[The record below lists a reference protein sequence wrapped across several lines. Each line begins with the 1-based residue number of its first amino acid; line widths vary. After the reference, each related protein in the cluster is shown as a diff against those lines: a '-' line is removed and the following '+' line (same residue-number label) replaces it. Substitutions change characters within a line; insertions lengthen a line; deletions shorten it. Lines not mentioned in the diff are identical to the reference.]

1 MPARC
6 IPEQPTFKVAS
17 ERRVWQALKKRLRES
32 DVLLANTRFV
42 GEDGNWETDLILL
55 MPEGFATIEVKGGYV
70 HRSQGRWLQETP
82 DGVKALDLDEQAVS
96 EMYLVRRYLQHRW
109 SFGNPRMAH
118 FVALPDTEMGPDDPS
133 PGLPRNRVLTKNE
146 LTDAAGRIHDVLRGR
161 LHHEPKRGPGPDGV
175 DAAAD
180 LLGGVADPV
189 LDVQARIAMREA
201 HLNDLAR
208 LQYPLLD
215 FIEAVPR
222 YDVTGGPGTGKT
234 WLAVEQTRR
243 WAEDGNRVAYVCYSR
258 GLATWVQRRIVELPQ
273 KVARNIQASTFHA
286 LGVGWGADVPPQSGP
301 QFWEHDLPERM
312 LHLSQQLPESERF
325 DALVVDEA
333 QDFADSWWP
342 PLLRAL
348 RRPEAGPIAVFG
360 DDGQRIFGRTGK
372 PNIDLVPLHLHR
384 NLRNT
389 RQIAALFQPMAGVA
403 RPEVLA
409 GNGPEVRFLPCSP
422 AEAVQQADEAAVAL
436 LDEGWGTDQ
445 VALLTTHHRHPVQ
458 LERQERYGQD
468 GYWESFWDASDL
480 FYGTVLGFKGLERPV
495 VVLAVDGFRDE
506 SLARD
511 ILYVGLSRARDLLVV
526 CGDAAQ
532 IEAIAG
538 KEVAK
543 RLSRSAA

>member
-6 IPEQPTFKVAS
+6 IPAEPTFKAES
-17 ERRVWQALKKRLRES
+17 ERRVWQALRKHSREC

-42 GEDGNWETDLILL
+42 DEDGNWETDLILL

-70 HRSQGRWLQETP
+70 HRTQGQWLQETP
-82 DGVKALDLDEQAVS
+82 NGVKRIDLDEQALS

-109 SFGNPRMAH
+109 SFGKPRMAH
-118 FVALPDTEMGPDDPS
+118 FVALPDTEMGSDDPS
-133 PGLPRNRVLTKNE
+133 PGLPRNRIITKTE
-146 LTDAAGRIHDVLRGR
+146 LKDAAGRVHDILTGP
-161 LHHEPKRGPGPDGV
+161 LHNEPNRPPGQDGV

-180 LLGGVADPV
+180 LLGGAADPV

-215 FIEAVPR
+215 FIEAVAR
-222 YDVTGGPGTGKT
+222 FDVTGGPGTGKT
-234 WLAVEQTRR
+234 WLALEQTRR
-243 WAEDGNRVAYVCYSR
+243 WAEDGQRVAYVCYSR
-258 GLATWVQRRIVELPQ
+258 GLATWVQRRILELPD
-273 KVARNIQASTFHA
+273 KVARNIHASTFHA
-286 LGVGWGADVPPQSGP
+286 LGVSWGADVPTDSGP
-301 QFWEHDLPERM
+301 QFWEEDLPARM
-312 LHLSQQLPESERF
+312 LQLSQKLPESGRF

-342 PLLRAL
+342 PLLQAL
-348 RRPEAGPIAVFG
+348 RHPDTGRIAVFG
-360 DDGQRIFGRTGK
+360 DDRQRIFGRTGK
-372 PNIDLVPLHLHR
+372 PNVDLVPLHLHR

-389 RQIAALFQPMAGVA
+389 RQIAGLFQPMAGAA

-409 GNGPEVRFLPCSP
+409 GNGPEVRFLPCP
-422 AEAVQQADEAAVAL
+422 AEGAIEQADEAAVAL
-436 LDEGWGTDQ
+436 LDQGWGTDQ

-458 LERQERYGQD
+458 LERQEHYGQD

-506 SLARD
+506 SVARD

-526 CGDAAQ
+526 CGDPEQ

-543 RLSRSAA
+543 RLARSVG